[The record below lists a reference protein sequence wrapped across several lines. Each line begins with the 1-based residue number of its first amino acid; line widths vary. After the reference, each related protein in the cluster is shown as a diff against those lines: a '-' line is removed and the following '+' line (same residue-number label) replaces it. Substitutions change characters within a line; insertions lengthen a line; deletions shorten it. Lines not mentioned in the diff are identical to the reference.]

1 MTMGDALDIMQV
13 AGLGAGALVAE
24 MAKSTWESMRVGVA
38 RLFRR
43 GGEESAAQE
52 LRLIDSARQRLVDS
66 SESERGSV
74 EDRLRNELMIQL
86 AAFLQKHP
94 DAAQEL
100 QDLVDQVKGAND
112 GDGARTSVHHN
123 TDSMVVVSGGDI
135 NASGGFHYRAP
146 EQSR

>member
-1 MTMGDALDIMQV
+1 MQ
-13 AGLGAGALVAE
+13 AADLGAGALVAE
-24 MAKSTWESMRVGVA
+24 MAKSTWESMRAAVA

-52 LRLIDSARQRLVDS
+52 LELIDAARQRLVDS

-74 EDRLRNELMIQL
+74 EDRLRTELMIQL

-100 QDLVDQVKGAND
+100 QDLTDQVKGV
-112 GDGARTSVHHN
+112 GQRDGALASVHHN
-123 TDSMVVVSGGDI
+123 TGSQVVISGRDV
-135 NASGGFHYRAP
+135 NASGGFHYRSP

>member
-1 MTMGDALDIMQV
+1 MQV
-13 AGLGAGALVAE
+13 AGVGAGALVTE
-24 MAKSTWESMRVGVA
+24 MAKSTWESMRTAVA

-52 LRLIDSARQRLVDS
+52 LRLIDAARQRLVDS

-112 GDGARTSVHHN
+112 GNGAQTSVHHN
-123 TDSMVVVSGGDI
+123 YESMVVVSAGDI

>member
-1 MTMGDALDIMQV
+1 MQV
-13 AGLGAGALVAE
+13 AGVGAGALVAE
-24 MAKSTWESMRVGVA
+24 MAKSTWDSMRAAAA

-43 GGEESAAQE
+43 GGEESAQQD
-52 LRLIDSARQRLVDS
+52 LRLIDTARQRLVAS

-74 EDRLRNELMIQL
+74 EDRLRTELMIQL

-100 QDLVDQVKGAND
+100 QDLADQAKGTS
-112 GDGARTSVHHN
+112 DGARTSVHHN
-123 TDSMVVVSGGDI
+123 TESMVVVSGGDI
-135 NASGGFHYRAP
+135 NTSGGFHYRAP

>member
-1 MTMGDALDIMQV
+1 MIVGEALDIMQV
-13 AGLGAGALVAE
+13 AGVGAGALVTE
-24 MAKSTWESMRVGVA
+24 MARSTWESMRGGVA

-43 GGEESAAQE
+43 SGEESAAQE
-52 LRLIDSARQRLVDS
+52 LRLIDAARQRLVDS
-66 SESERGSV
+66 PESERGSV

-100 QDLVDQVKGAND
+100 QDLVDEVKGASD
-112 GDGARTSVHHN
+112 GDGARTNVHHN
-123 TDSMVVVSGGDI
+123 NESMVVISAGDI

>member
-1 MTMGDALDIMQV
+1 MGDALDIMQV
-13 AGLGAGALVAE
+13 AGLGAAALVTE
-24 MAKSTWESMRVGVA
+24 MAKSTWESVRGGVA

-43 GGEESAAQE
+43 GGEESAEQE
-52 LRLIDSARQRLVDS
+52 LRLVDAARQRLVDS
-66 SESERGSV
+66 AESERGTV
-74 EDRLRNELMIQL
+74 EERLRGELVIQL

-100 QDLVDQVKGAND
+100 RDLVGQFR
-112 GDGARTSVHHN
+112 GDGGRDGASTSVHHN
-123 TDSMVVVSGGDI
+123 SHSQVVISAGDI

>member
-1 MTMGDALDIMQV
+1 MDIMQV
-13 AGLGAGALVAE
+13 AGVGAGALVSE
-24 MAKSTWESMRVGVA
+24 MAKSTWDSVRAAVA
-38 RLFRR
+38 RLFGR
-43 GGEESAAQE
+43 GGEESATQE
-52 LRLIDSARQRLVDS
+52 LRLIDAARQRLVDS

-94 DAAQEL
+94 DAAQDL
-100 QDLVDQVKGAND
+100 QNLADQAKGADD
-112 GDGARTSVHHN
+112 GDGARTNVHHN
-123 TDSMVVVSGGDI
+123 TESMVVVSGGDI

>member
-1 MTMGDALDIMQV
+1 MDIMQV
-13 AGLGAGALVAE
+13 AGVGAGALVTE
-24 MAKSTWESMRVGVA
+24 MAKSTWDSMRAAVA
-38 RLFRR
+38 RLFRH
-43 GGEESAAQE
+43 GGEESAEQD
-52 LRLIDSARQRLVDS
+52 LRLIDTARQRLVAS

-74 EDRLRNELMIQL
+74 EDRLRTELMIQL

-100 QDLVDQVKGAND
+100 QLLADQTKGTRD

-123 TDSMVVVSGGDI
+123 IESMVVVSGGDI
-135 NASGGFHYRAP
+135 NASGGFQYRAP